1 MKLGI
6 VGSGMIVGEFL
17 SFIHEIKDIQL
28 IHISGTQR
36 SEEKLKQ
43 IVEQYGFERYSTN
56 YEQLLNDRHV
66 DTIYIAL
73 PNHLH
78 FEFARKALQHHK
90 HVIIEKPMTSTYQ
103 EALSLQKI
111 AMENHLFLWEAITN
125 QYLPHY
131 QYIKDHLHEIGD
143 IKIVQCH
150 FCQYSSRYQKFLDG
164 DILPVFDYT
173 KSGGALMDINI

>member
-56 YEQLLNDRHV
+56 YEQLLNDQHV

-78 FEFARKALQHHK
+78 FEFAKRALQHHK
-90 HVIIEKPMTSTYQ
+90 HYYRKTNDIDLSGSIISSKNRHGKPFVFMGSYYKSIFTS
-103 EALSLQKI
+103 LSIYKR
-111 AMENHLFLWEAITN
+111 
-125 QYLPHY
+125 
-131 QYIKDHLHEIGD
+131 
-143 IKIVQCH
+143 
-150 FCQYSSRYQKFLDG
+150 SS
-164 DILPVFDYT
+164 
-173 KSGGALMDINI
+173 S